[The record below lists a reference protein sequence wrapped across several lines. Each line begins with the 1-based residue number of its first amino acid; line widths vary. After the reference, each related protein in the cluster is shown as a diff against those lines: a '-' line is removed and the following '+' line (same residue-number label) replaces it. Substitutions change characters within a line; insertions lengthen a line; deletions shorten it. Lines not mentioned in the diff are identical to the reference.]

1 MFAKKSNHSWLK
13 IGSAMIGGFL
23 LGISYKKYGK
33 NLSHRWRNMKG
44 NMDYNDFIP
53 SDEPEV

>member
-1 MFAKKSNHSWLK
+1 MFAKKSNNNWIK

-33 NLSHRWRNMKG
+33 NLSHHWRNMKR